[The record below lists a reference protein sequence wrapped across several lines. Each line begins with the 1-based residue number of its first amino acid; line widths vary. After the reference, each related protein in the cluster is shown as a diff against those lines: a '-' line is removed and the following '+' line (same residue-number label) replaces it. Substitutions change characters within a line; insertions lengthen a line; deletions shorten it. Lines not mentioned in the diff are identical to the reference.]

1 MGELGVVLIVD
12 GSVDGFAR
20 GARLLHDGWTTL
32 WAPTASTI
40 NRWKSFLTA
49 SPVAVVLRFNTWDA
63 ASAAMLRSVQAES
76 SAPLIVQMSQLDPS
90 VVTQLHSLGV
100 AKVMPLLCTPA
111 AMDAAMMNATF
122 EIGPAMPSQPLQL
135 AM

>member
-1 MGELGVVLIVD
+1 MGELGVVLMVD
-12 GSVDGFAR
+12 GSADGFAR

-49 SPVAVVLRFNTWDA
+49 SPAAVVLRFNTWDA
-63 ASAAMLRSVQAES
+63 ASAATLRAVQAEC
-76 SAPLIVQMSQLDPS
+76 SAPLIVQMSQLEPA

-100 AKVMPLLCTPA
+100 TKVMPLLCTPA
-111 AMDAAMMNATF
+111 AMDAALINATW
-122 EIGPAMPSQPLQL
+122 ESAPVMTAPAVQL
-135 AM
+135 SM